1 MEAYTPEVQEHFNDV
16 TVALS
21 TSDEAGYQFLPDK
34 NYVGGLQQWAIR
46 NGCLPLYY
54 LEMRPAHTKVFRVV
68 CHVHG
73 VRARGELFFSL
84 SVNCVRLGLL
94 VKLPLTVLVSLS
106 LSRLQELVAPRNL
119 QNRQQRSS
127 LIPT

>member
-1 MEAYTPEVQEHFNDV
+1 MEAYTPEVAEHFDDV

-68 CHVHG
+68 CHCHG

-84 SVNCVRLGLL
+84 SVNWDFLL
-94 VKLPLTVLVSLS
+94 NCLSLSLSLS

-127 LIPT
+127 LTAT